1 MKNHKVQEESD
12 NKENDRKNNDK
23 KQSFGDNLEQA
34 QYKRSPL

>member
-23 KQSFGDNLEQA
+23 KQSFGDNLE
-34 QYKRSPL
+34 